1 MQNIL
6 QSRVMRERE
15 VKVIEKR
22 QENLLGEIEEI
33 QKVVEPKKEEG
44 SKVVK
49 WLLIG
54 IGTLMDFM
62 RQKM

>member
-1 MQNIL
+1 
-6 QSRVMRERE
+6 MRERE

-22 QENLLGEIEEI
+22 QETLLGEIEEI